1 MILLSK
7 ESGAMEPQVL
17 RGQVIH
23 VNEDG
28 WVVINRGGQDG
39 VSEGQRFVVL
49 GERTP
54 RQIYNPF
61 PSDAAKEQPTLPVV
75 LRADTA
81 YELLRVI
88 LVERQCCVAISD
100 RVPPE
105 RTPQPFLGPQG
116 ELLVYTPPPADW
128 RYDALDL
135 EEESEAAPAEEE
147 AKAEEADESDAAADP
162 TNEAEEGSEAEAEDA
177 SEAEDD
183 DPVARQQERL
193 WDGSLP
199 LNAVQVGD
207 EVVMALPYRPGGW
220 EASASAEVSAA
231 DAAESTDKPAS
242 YDWLKL

>member
-1 MILLSK
+1 
-7 ESGAMEPQVL
+7 MEPQVL

-54 RQIYNPF
+54 RQIRNPF
-61 PSDAAKEQPTLPVV
+61 PSDAANEQSTLPVV

-88 LVERQCCVAISD
+88 LVERHCCVAISD

-105 RTPQPFLGPQG
+105 RVPQTFLGPQG

-135 EEESEAAPAEEE
+135 EEENETVPAEED
-147 AKAEEADESDAAADP
+147 AKAEEADGGDAGDP
-162 TNEAEEGSEAEAEDA
+162 TNEDEAAGEEEGEEAQEEEDN
-177 SEAEDD
+177 
-183 DPVARQQERL
+183 PVARQQERL

-220 EASASAEVSAA
+220 ETSAQAEASAPAATDAA
-231 DAAESTDKPAS
+231 DKSAS

>member
-1 MILLSK
+1 
-7 ESGAMEPQVL
+7 MEHGVL
-17 RGQVIH
+17 RGHVIH

-28 WVVINRGGQDG
+28 WVVINRGAQDG
-39 VSEGQRFVVL
+39 VSEGQRFAVL

-54 RQIYNPF
+54 RQIRDLF
-61 PSDAAKEQPTLPVV
+61 PAGEANSNAAPRVV

-116 ELLVYTPPPADW
+116 ELLLYTPPPADW

-135 EEESEAAPAEEE
+135 EAASEDAPAAEGNE
-147 AKAEEADESDAAADP
+147 ATEKDAAAEEDDP
-162 TNEAEEGSEAEAEDA
+162 ADEAEAENETEIKSDSA
-177 SEAEDD
+177 AEERAADLA
-183 DPVARQQERL
+183 ARQQEHL
-193 WDGSLP
+193 WDGALP
-199 LNAVQVGD
+199 LNAIQVGD
-207 EVVMALPYRPGGW
+207 EVVLALPYRPGAW
-220 EASASAEVSAA
+220 EAPAAPEVSAQ
-231 DAAESTDKPAS
+231 DAADTQTKPSS

>member
-1 MILLSK
+1 
-7 ESGAMEPQVL
+7 MEPHVL

-28 WVVINRGGQDG
+28 WVVINRGAEHG
-39 VSEGQRFVVL
+39 VSDGLRFAVL
-49 GERTP
+49 GERNP
-54 RQIYNPF
+54 RQIRDLF
-61 PSDAAKEQPTLPVV
+61 PSGEDAEKTASPVV

-105 RTPQPFLGPQG
+105 RTPQPFAGPQG
-116 ELLVYTPPPADW
+116 ELLLYTPPPAGW

-135 EEESEAAPAEEE
+135 DEASADAPADEATEAEDADNDPAEDDAENAAPEQSEPAADETS
-147 AKAEEADESDAAADP
+147 AEEADADL
-162 TNEAEEGSEAEAEDA
+162 AG
-177 SEAEDD
+177 
-183 DPVARQQERL
+183 QQERL
-193 WDGSLP
+193 WDGALP

-207 EVVMALPYRPGGW
+207 EVVMALPYRPGAWAAPAAAEG
-220 EASASAEVSAA
+220 SASAAA
-231 DAAESTDKPAS
+231 DVSTAPSS